1 MILETALMCMAINMY
16 HEAKNQSM
24 LGQIAVGQVVMNRVE
39 DSRFPDNVCDVVT
52 QSVTY
57 KGTDKPV
64 LHKCQFS
71 WYCDGLP
78 DKPKNLKQYNEFF
91 NFALMIVQ
99 GKLRLLDITDGALWY
114 HADYVKPSWAKH
126 KKITTEIGDH
136 IFYTIKDEV
145 VK

>member
-1 MILETALMCMAINMY
+1 MVLI
-16 HEAKNQSM
+16 EA
-24 LGQIAVGQVVMNRVE
+24 R
-39 DSRFPDNVCDVVT
+39 
-52 QSVTY
+52 
-57 KGTDKPV
+57 
-64 LHKCQFS
+64 
-71 WYCDGLP
+71 